1 MKKTTWSDVLILLAV
16 IIVVATLII
25 GIWKIERAVNYRL
38 GYSDNVEG
46 TIKSLVK
53 PECLKP

>member
-1 MKKTTWSDVLILLAV
+1 MKKTWSDVMILLAV
-16 IIVVATLII
+16 TIVVATLII
-25 GIWKIERAVNYRL
+25 GIWKIERAVNYRFE
-38 GYSDNVEG
+38 YSDNVEG